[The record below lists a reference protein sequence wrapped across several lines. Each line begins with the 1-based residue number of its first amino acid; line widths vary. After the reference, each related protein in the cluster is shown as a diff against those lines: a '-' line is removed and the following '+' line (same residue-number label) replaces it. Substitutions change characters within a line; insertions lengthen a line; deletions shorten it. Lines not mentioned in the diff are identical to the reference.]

1 MVGVMTMPRSRP
13 LTVADLDEVPD
24 DGHRYELV
32 DGVLVVTPAP
42 GFNHQAVVG
51 SLYSLLKGARTPEAF
66 VMMAPFDVVLSDD
79 TLVQPD
85 LLVAPRAAF
94 GAKNL
99 TVPPLLA
106 VEVLSPSTRG
116 FDRLLKLERYAR
128 AGVASYWIVD
138 PDELRLTVFELSD
151 GAYTQVAEIVGD
163 EEWTAASPYPVS
175 ITPSK
180 LRD

>member
-1 MVGVMTMPRSRP
+1 MVVVMTMPRSRP

-42 GFNHQAVVG
+42 GFNHQSVVAGLFRTLDG
-51 SLYSLLKGARTPEAF
+51 SRPADMCVLF
-66 VMMAPFDVVLSDD
+66 APFDVVLSDD

-85 LLVAPRAAF
+85 LLVAPRADF
-94 GAKNL
+94 GPKNL
-99 TVPPLLA
+99 SVPPLLA

-138 PDELRLTVFELSD
+138 PDELRLTVFELGD
-151 GAYTQVAEIVGD
+151 GAYAQVAEIAGD
-163 EEWTAASPYPVS
+163 EEWTATSPYSVS
-175 ITPSK
+175 ITPSR